1 MLPLNGIALVT
12 GAASGIGQECALA
25 FAAHGAAGVVLV
37 DLDLSS
43 VQAIAEKSAKVA
55 KNASYRP
62 LPLSVD
68 VADAEQ
74 VQDMVSQTLS
84 MFGKID
90 YNVNCAGVSMTT
102 AISLENISMEE
113 WERVNRVN
121 VHGILYCM
129 QAVGKAMKSQP
140 RITFPGRNRS
150 RDGGKGSIVNI
161 GSIHSFLSAPG
172 TAQYTTSKHAMLGL
186 TRAAALDFASMGI
199 RVNAVC
205 PSWVNTPMING
216 NEELAQVHKSL
227 TKVVP
232 LGRIAE
238 PEEIADVAL
247 YLCSSMASYVT
258 GSAWM
263 ADGGFTSSTKL

>member
-1 MLPLNGIALVT
+1 MLSLNGIALIT

-25 FAAHGAAGVVLV
+25 FAAHGATGVIFA
-37 DLDLSS
+37 DLDLSR
-43 VQAIAEKSAKVA
+43 VQVIAAKSARIA
-55 KNASYRP
+55 TNSSYRA
-62 LPLSVD
+62 LPISVD
-68 VADAEQ
+68 VTDSAQ
-74 VQDMVSQTLS
+74 VRGMVSQTLS

-90 YNVNCAGVSMTT
+90 YNVNCAGVSMNT
-102 AISLENISMEE
+102 AISLEDIPIEE

-121 VHGILYCM
+121 VHGILHCM

-140 RITFPGRNRS
+140 RITLAGRDRP
-150 RDGGKGSIVNI
+150 RDAGKGSIVNI

-186 TRAAALDFASMGI
+186 TRSAAMDFASEGI

-205 PSWVNTPMING
+205 PSWVNTPMIND
-216 NEELAQVHKSL
+216 NKELAQVHKRL
-227 TKVVP
+227 TEVVP